1 MLEQDR
7 LSKLLFNIKSKS
19 TMKLINFKLQYW
31 NSSLLE
37 VLSKTCRTLAAV
49 LMVFCSCSLA
59 AQVSGVVT
67 DTDGETLIGVN
78 ILVKGTATGTVSD
91 FDGQF
96 SLDAA
101 SGETLVFSYTGYVN
115 KEVVVG
121 NQTQINVTM
130 ANDVAILDEVVVVGY
145 GTQRKVDLT
154 GAVGSIG
161 AEEIAKTPILS
172 ADQALR
178 GRLAGVQLTNRS
190 GDPGA
195 PINVR
200 IRGVGTTGNNSP
212 LYVIDGVPIVQT
224 TNITVNTASNTES
237 NPLAGINPSDIES
250 IDILKDASAAAIYG
264 TRAANG
270 VVIITTK
277 RGKSGRTTLTYDGY
291 VGVQNVRDKHQV
303 LGVNDYIALQSEIG
317 NDFSS
322 FSGSPFV
329 DWQEEVFSPASMQNH
344 SITASGGSES
354 ANFNISAGYFDQ
366 DGISLATGFERYSVK
381 ANSDIRVG
389 NRIKVGESL
398 NISFTDRIVESE
410 PGRAA
415 AFGAAQNAPFTP
427 VRENGAFTVFNAANS
442 GAAAS
447 SNSQVVGLNDLANNE
462 TRVLSRR
469 ILGSIYGELEILDGL
484 KFKTQGGIDY
494 IVGEGSWL
502 QNIYNFG
509 SATNGSILQV
519 VSRPSELTTNITN
532 TLTYNQSFDGIN
544 LTLLLGHEETNFEFD
559 RLRGQGRGFLSD
571 AVTLVNT
578 ASTSAVG
585 QERDNWA
592 LRGYIGR
599 ANVSI
604 NNKYLITATVR
615 RDESSRFTRDNRS
628 AVFPSF
634 SVGWKLSE
642 EPFLA
647 DNTAIDELKIRAA
660 WGQAG
665 NQFTSSS
672 FAYLSTLGLTSLY
685 VLGTG
690 QTIEAAP
697 TPFVFANPNLQWET
711 STQIDIGVDL
721 RLWEGK
727 LETSLD
733 YYQKNT
739 TDILVGLPISA
750 VSGFLLP
757 PDVNSGE
764 IENKG
769 IELSLT
775 YRDRAGDLNYS
786 VSGNF
791 TSVDNEVIS
800 LGENPN
806 PIITGFFGA
815 QTHRTTVGLPI
826 GHFFGYQTDG
836 IYQSQAEVDAAL
848 PDVSGTPSPGDIRFV
863 DVDGDG
869 AITPTDRTFLGNSTP
884 QAFYGINLGADY
896 KGLDVS
902 LFFQGVAGVKVFN
915 NVTRTLTSMNS
926 TSNQSTLVLD
936 RWTGSGTSTTI
947 PRATV
952 TDPNGNN
959 RFSDRFVEDASYFRF
974 QNLQIGYTIN
984 QNTLQNFADGFIQ
997 NLRFYVAASNL
1008 FTITDYSGL
1017 DPEVTRGFSFQKGE
1031 MPLSTGQDDGATP
1044 TPRVF
1049 QFGVRATF

>member
-1 MLEQDR
+1 M
-7 LSKLLFNIKSKS
+7 KLFNLKI
-19 TMKLINFKLQYW
+19 QYW
-31 NSSLLE
+31 NPSPLE
-37 VLSKTCRTLAAV
+37 VLSKTCRSLAAV

-78 ILVKGTATGTVSD
+78 ILVKGTSTGTVTD
-91 FDGQF
+91 FDGRY
-96 SLDAA
+96 SLNAPSD
-101 SGETLVFSYTGYVN
+101 GTLVFSYTGYVD
-115 KEVVVG
+115 KEVAVG
-121 NQTQINVTM
+121 SQTQIDVTM
-130 ANDVAILDEVVVVGY
+130 SADVAILDEVVVIGY

-161 AEEIAKTPILS
+161 ADEIAKTPILS
-172 ADQALR
+172 ADQAMR

-224 TNITVNTASNTES
+224 SNITINTASNTES

-250 IDILKDASAAAIYG
+250 IDVLKDASASAIYG

-277 RGKSGRTTLTYDGY
+277 RGKNGRTSLTYDGY
-291 VGVQNVRDKHQV
+291 VGTQTVRKKLDV
-303 LGVNDYIALQSEIG
+303 LGVNDYIALQNEIG
-317 NDFSS
+317 NDFSAFNGQS
-322 FSGSPFV
+322 FV
-329 DWQEEVFSPASMQNH
+329 DWQDEVFSPATMQNH
-344 SITASGGSES
+344 SVTASGGTENM
-354 ANFNISAGYFDQ
+354 NFNISGGYFNQ

-381 ANSDIRVG
+381 ANSDIKIG
-389 NRIKVGESL
+389 KRIKVGESL
-398 NISFTDRIVESE
+398 NVSFTDRLVESE

-415 AFGAAQNAPFTP
+415 AFGAAQNSPFTP
-427 VRENGAFTVFNAANS
+427 VRDNSGAYTVFNAANS
-442 GAAAS
+442 GPAAS

-469 ILGSIYGELEILDGL
+469 MLGSVYAEIEIIEGL
-484 KFKTQGGIDY
+484 KIKTQGGVDY
-494 IVGEGSWL
+494 NVGQGSWL

-509 SATNGSILQV
+509 ATSNAGILQV
-519 VSRPSELTTNITN
+519 VSKPSELTTNITN
-532 TLTYNQSFDGIN
+532 TLTYNKSFEGID
-544 LTLLLGHEETNFEFD
+544 LTLLVGHEETNFEFD

-578 ASTSAVG
+578 AASSAVG
-585 QERDNWA
+585 QEKDNWA
-592 LRGYIGR
+592 LRGYMGR
-599 ANVSI
+599 ANAVI

-615 RDESSRFTRDNRS
+615 RDETSRFARDNRS
-628 AVFPSF
+628 AIFPSF

-647 DNTAIDELKIRAA
+647 DNSAIDELKIRAA

-690 QTIEAAP
+690 QTIEPAP
-697 TPFVFANPNLQWET
+697 TPFTFANPNLKWET
-711 STQIDIGVDL
+711 STQIDFGIDL

-750 VSGFLLP
+750 ISGFLLP

-764 IENKG
+764 IRNRGVEF
-769 IELSLT
+769 SAT
-775 YRDRAGDLNYS
+775 YRDRVGDFDYDI
-786 VSGNF
+786 SGNF
-791 TSVDNEVIS
+791 TTVDNEVLS
-800 LGENPN
+800 LGDNPN
-806 PIITGFFGA
+806 PIITGYFGA
-815 QTHRTTVGLPI
+815 QTHRTAVGFPI

-836 IYQSQAEVDAAL
+836 IYQTQAEVDAAL
-848 PDVSGTPSPGDIRFV
+848 PDESGTPSPGDIRFV
-863 DVDGDG
+863 DVNGDG
-869 AITPTDRTFLGNSTP
+869 QITPADRTVLGNSTP
-884 QAFYGINLGADY
+884 KAFYGINLGAGY
-896 KGLDVS
+896 KGFDFS
-902 LFFQGVAGVKVFN
+902 FFFQGVAGVEVFN
-915 NVTRTLTSMNS
+915 NVTRTLTAMNG
-926 TSNQSTLVLD
+926 TANQSTAVLD
-936 RWTGSGTSTTI
+936 RWSGQGTSTTM

-952 TDPNGNN
+952 TDPNGNQ
-959 RFSDRFVEDASYFRF
+959 RFSDRYVEDASYFRF
-974 QNLQIGYTIN
+974 QNLQVGYTISP
-984 QNTLQNFADGFIQ
+984 NTLQSMGDGFIQ
-997 NLRFYVAASNL
+997 SLRVYVAASNL
-1008 FTITDYSGL
+1008 FTITNYTGL

-1031 MPLSTGQDDGATP
+1031 MPLATGQDDGSTP
-1044 TPRVF
+1044 SPRVV
-1049 QFGVRATF
+1049 QFGVRLGF